1 MKSPIRNI
9 LAAAVLVALLGAG
22 PAGAA
27 PDPQSGEPVAASAK
41 NLYREGHDAL
51 ERDRWDEAFGRF
63 AALEAELRRTQAK
76 GVDAALYWQAYAAAQ
91 EKRNADVERLVR
103 RLGKEFPESPWKDDA
118 RALLPAG
125 SRDPDAAGSRAKDE
139 EALMAIDALLTS
151 GNKTAVPLLQRV
163 LAGDYSNKVKERAL
177 FVLTQVDPG
186 AADAA
191 FESILKGDAP
201 SRLKEE
207 AIRSIA
213 IGGSRAS
220 QDRLLEIYRGS
231 SDPKLRRSVLEAWMI
246 SGRGDLV
253 RDAARNEKDPDVRKR
268 AIETLGVMGDVDAIR
283 ALLPTLTDERSQR
296 AAMEAFGIAGA
307 ADALGDVA
315 KNPAF
320 PIEMRVD
327 AVESLGMV
335 GKGKAGPLVMQF
347 YGPDQPK
354 KLRKAAIQAL
364 MMQGDG
370 KRLIEIYKRETDP
383 DMKKEVLQ
391 AIAITDSDGML
402 DLVDEVLK

>member
-1 MKSPIRNI
+1 MKPINRI
-9 LAAAVLVALLGAG
+9 LAAAVLAALLGAG
-22 PAGAA
+22 TAGAA
-27 PDPQSGEPVAASAK
+27 PDPQSGEPVAATAK
-41 NLYREGHDAL
+41 TLYREGHDAL

-63 AALEAELRRTQAK
+63 AQLEAELRRTQAK

-103 RLGKEFPESPWKDDA
+103 RLGKEYPDSVWKDDA

-125 SRDPDAAGSRAKDE
+125 SRAPHENAGRAKEE

-151 GNKTAVPLLQRV
+151 GNKRAVPLLQRV
-163 LAGDYSNKVKERAL
+163 LAGDYSDKVKERAL
-177 FVLTQVDPG
+177 FVLTQVDPT
-186 AADAA
+186 AADVALMQ
-191 FESILKGDAP
+191 ILKGDAP

-213 IGGSRAS
+213 VGGSKVS
-220 QDRLLEIYRGS
+220 QERLLEIYRTS
-231 SDPKLRRSVLEAWMI
+231 PDPKLRRSVIEAWMI

-253 RDAARNEKDPDVRKR
+253 RDAAKSEQDPQVRRR
-268 AIETLGVMGDVDAIR
+268 AIETLGVMGDVEAIR

-307 ADALGDVA
+307 AEALGDVA

-335 GKGKAGPLVMQF
+335 GKGKAGPLVMEF

-383 DMKKEVLQ
+383 AMKKEVLQ